1 LARLELLASGGRGA
15 DDDCIHRLH
24 GLGTSLDRGVART
37 FDLADHLD
45 GARPGLRQRV
55 GLPAQYGAGGTLGVE
70 PVALALQTPQL
81 AVGAIDLENRNR
93 SPRPL
98 PVRYDQVDCKPEA
111 P

>member
-1 LARLELLASGGRGA
+1 
-15 DDDCIHRLH
+15 
-24 GLGTSLDRGVART
+24 
-37 FDLADHLD
+37 
-45 GARPGLRQRV
+45 
-55 GLPAQYGAGGTLGVE
+55 
-70 PVALALQTPQL
+70 L